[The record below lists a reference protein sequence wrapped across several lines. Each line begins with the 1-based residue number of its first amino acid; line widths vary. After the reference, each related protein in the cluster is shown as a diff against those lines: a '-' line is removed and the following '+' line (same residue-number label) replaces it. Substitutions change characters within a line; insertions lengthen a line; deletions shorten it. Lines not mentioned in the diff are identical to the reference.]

1 MRYRVATKRPGD
13 TLTVRYYRDGVARTA
28 SLRVALPPDDARDE
42 TTISTRNPMQ
52 GARVANITPALA
64 DELQMDL
71 MASGVVVVSIDDASA
86 ASRFGI
92 RQGDVVRQVN
102 NDRIANVAQLRRALE
117 STDGWRIVLQ
127 RGDQM
132 LNLAVR

>member
-1 MRYRVATKRPGD
+1 
-13 TLTVRYYRDGVARTA
+13 
-28 SLRVALPPDDARDE
+28 
-42 TTISTRNPMQ
+42 MQ

-71 MASGVVVVSIDDASA
+71 MASGVAVISIDDGSA
-86 ASRFGI
+86 AQRFGL
-92 RQGDVVRQVN
+92 REGDVVRQVN